1 MVMHVLL
8 LINYFKVTFLGTF
21 TIWSESVLY
30 LSGCHCCCCCH
41 CCRFFSVVAVVA
53 VFSVVAVVTVTSELL
68 EHTSTLF

>member
-30 LSGCHCCCCCH
+30 LSGCHCC
-41 CCRFFSVVAVVA
+41 RFFTVVAVVA
-53 VFSVVAVVTVTSELL
+53 VFSVVAVVAVVTVTSELL